1 MLTKEDELE
10 LKRRLALEGLKQ
22 EHRGVVQRIERG
34 NATVADAAHTRL
46 LMNHLI
52 LLNEKFEEI
61 YEKVKMYELDQ
72 INNKS

>member
-34 NATVADAAHTRL
+34 NATVEDAAHTRL